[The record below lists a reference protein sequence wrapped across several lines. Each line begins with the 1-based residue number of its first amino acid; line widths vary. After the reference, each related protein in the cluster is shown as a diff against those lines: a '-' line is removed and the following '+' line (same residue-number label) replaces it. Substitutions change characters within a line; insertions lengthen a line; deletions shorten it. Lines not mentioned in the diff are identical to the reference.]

1 MLDRRAQVNER
12 VRRPSGVCLV
22 VAVSFTV
29 LLLVWAGS
37 AHGPVLRAASGTSA
51 VMSWWGG
58 VVAGIFLAGTALSAL
73 PSRGRHGG
81 PNDRH
86 AMAGLVVAG
95 QSLVVTLALLVGP
108 PGLSPAEAV
117 PVLIVTLVGA
127 VAVTRTLTGAL
138 RESWGAHKGHD
149 LGLGL
154 GLGLTAAG
162 HVLFLPT
169 PVSGTAQAVIVVVGA
184 THVAAASLAV
194 RQRALSVTV
203 RALLVA
209 TVLTFVT
216 SLGLAQS
223 GLDGSAWALLAS
235 AAQGVVGAA
244 WLAIAW
250 TSLQRQAREDRRQL
264 EAINETL
271 LETARDQRERLH
283 ELRSTMAGLVA
294 GSTLMDSAE
303 LAGETRQ
310 RLWES
315 LRRELARMQR
325 LLSYQDDSATDLDLD
340 QSLGLI
346 LDLQRLKGRRVEL
359 RSCGDSVRARY
370 DALAEVVNILMDN
383 AVTHGGSNHS
393 LVEVERR
400 DDHTVDITVTDSG
413 RGIPREEQE
422 HIFEWGRRGADSPGE
437 GIGLHLAQRLVSE
450 DGGSLHCAEPKDGRG
465 SSFVISLP
473 AARVSAENH
482 SALDSSDRKTDRDSH
497 VASRRSG

>member
-1 MLDRRAQVNER
+1 MDRRAQVNGGA
-12 VRRPSGVCLV
+12 RRPSGVCLV
-22 VAVSFTV
+22 VAVSITV

-37 AHGPVLRAASGTSA
+37 GQGPMLRAASGSSEA
-51 VMSWWGG
+51 LSWWGG
-58 VVAGIFLAGTALSAL
+58 LVAGVFLAATALSAL
-73 PSRGRHGG
+73 PSSRRNGG
-81 PNDRH
+81 PGDRH
-86 AMAGLVVAG
+86 AVAGVVVTG

-117 PVLIVTLVGA
+117 PVLIVTVVGA

-138 RESWGAHKGHD
+138 SESQVAHEGQ
-149 LGLGL
+149 GLDL

-162 HVLFLPT
+162 HLLLLPT
-169 PVSGTAQAVIVVVGA
+169 PMSGTAQAVIVVVVA
-184 THVAAASLAV
+184 THVVAAWLGV
-194 RQRALSVTV
+194 RQRALSATV

-216 SLGLAQS
+216 ALGLARL
-223 GLDGSAWALLAS
+223 GLDGSAWALLAFL
-235 AAQGVVGAA
+235 AQTVVGAA
-244 WLAIAW
+244 WLAISW
-250 TSLQRQAREDRRQL
+250 TSLQRQAREDRRRL

-271 LETARDQRERLH
+271 LETARDHRERLH
-283 ELRSTMAGLVA
+283 ELRSTIAGLVA

-303 LAGETRQ
+303 LAAETRQ

-315 LRRELARMQR
+315 VRRELARMQR

-383 AVTHGGSNHS
+383 SVTHGGSDHS
-393 LVEVERR
+393 VVEVERR
-400 DDHTVDITVTDSG
+400 DDNTVDITVTDSG
-413 RGIPREEQE
+413 RGIPRGEQE
-422 HIFEWGRRGADSPGE
+422 HIFEWGRRGADSHGE
-437 GIGLHLAQRLVSE
+437 GIGLHLAQRLVTE
-450 DGGSLHCAEPKDGRG
+450 DGGSLHCAEPKGGSG

-482 SALDSSDRKTDRDSH
+482 SALHPSDRKTDRDSH